1 MRYEGLIGK
10 ITTTF
15 LYLAVL
21 YYLLPFSPLYLYSLS
36 KEKNTVAFH
45 SIKKEKKDP
54 AFNNAFFKRE
64 PPFSKDRNRF
74 DVDCALSVSPAIK
87 CIEFNFSKKHFP
99 YLISH
104 YDLSAS
110 LNSNRGP
117 PVLNAISFLFI

>member
-1 MRYEGLIGK
+1 MLYEGLIRK
-10 ITTTF
+10 ITTTY

-21 YYLLPFSPLYLYSLS
+21 YYLLPFSPLYLYNLS

-45 SIKKEKKDP
+45 YIKKEKKDP
-54 AFNNAFFKRE
+54 AFRNVFFKRE
-64 PPFSKDRNRF
+64 PPFSKDRSRF
-74 DVDCALSVSPAIK
+74 DVDCALSVSPSIK
-87 CIEFNFSKKHFP
+87 CIEFNFSKKYLP

-117 PVLNAISFLFI
+117 PVRSSTFSNFI